1 MRTVGWRY
9 DASAVVATVAT
20 EAHAT
25 AWQRFLPSGPLALL
39 PFRAGGGCSSVVWT
53 TTPRH
58 AAALAALP
66 PDAFAAEVDDALQG
80 RGRYAG
86 ASAAGPFAQAV
97 AALAGAVAGGPAEEW
112 VPPPR
117 VGAAP
122 GTAPPAAFPLQ
133 FAHAAAYAAPRLA
146 LAGDAAHSAHPLAGQ
161 GLNLGIADAATLA
174 RTLADA
180 VAAGSDIG
188 DALVLR
194 NYARDAA
201 TANAPMLAAL
211 DGASRRRRRCAL
223 AQALTRPQ
231 PPPFASTSLAAP
243 VRHLIARCHGAAQRG
258 PGRHQRA
265 ARRAARDSALRDRG
279 GAGGRCLRARRAGR
293 VTRPR

>member
-9 DASAVVATVAT
+9 DASAVVASVAT

-39 PFRAGGGCSSVVWT
+39 PFRAGSGCSSVVWT

-86 ASAAGPFAQAV
+86 APAAGPFAQAV
-97 AALAGAVAGGPAEEW
+97 AAVAGVVAGGPAGDW

-117 VGAAP
+117 VGAVA
-122 GTAPPAAFPLQ
+122 GAALPASFPLQ

-174 RTLADA
+174 RTLAAA
-180 VAAGSDIG
+180 VAVGSDVG

-201 TANAPMLAAL
+201 AANAPMLAAL
-211 DGASRRRRRCAL
+211 DGASRRRCVL
-223 AQALTRPQ
+223 EQALTRLCHCQ
-231 PPPFASTSLAAP
+231 PY
-243 VRHLIARCHGAAQRG
+243 
-258 PGRHQRA
+258 
-265 ARRAARDSALRDRG
+265 SA
-279 GAGGRCLRARRAGR
+279 CSPHH
-293 VTRPR
+293 RPW